1 MCTVRVI
8 IDTKNMFL
16 YAGGI
21 AHWFRPLLVA
31 WIESRRDV
39 YFTLLGPEFRQS
51 FLPDTVNWT
60 HASVCWPIWL
70 PRQLRHPW
78 YDNVLFPRAVSRIPA
93 DMVMSPYHDVR
104 IPANKR
110 SVITVHDLCL
120 GELRDS
126 YPRRIRAYYLSTLR
140 RNLKHAAFILTVSET
155 SCRAIRAQYGIGP
168 DRIGVVYNAP
178 PDTFSGDV
186 EEQAIAGFKSRFGL
200 TGQLILYPGG
210 SEYRKNVQRLAH
222 AFELLVREN
231 SRLSLLVTGG
241 KDNRWDAAL
250 SGLPAAARRCIN
262 FLGRLDDTDLRLAY
276 AAADAVVYPSL
287 CEGFGRVCLEA
298 MACGRPLACS
308 DLPVMH
314 EVAGDYPTYFDPRS
328 IHGITAAMAKALKQ
342 GRSTPR
348 QPVEYQLGSVCNR
361 FVAYMD
367 KQLEAVIKFI
377 A

>member
-1 MCTVRVI
+1 MRVI
-8 IDTKNMFL
+8 ADTKNLSL
-16 YAGGI
+16 YCGGI
-21 AHWFRPLLVA
+21 AHWFAPLLVS
-31 WIESRRDV
+31 WIERRPDV
-39 YFTLLGPEFRQS
+39 HFVLLGPEFNND
-51 FLPDTVNWT
+51 FLPKTENWQ
-60 HASVCWPIWL
+60 HICQPWPIWL
-70 PRQLRHPW
+70 PRPLRHPW

-93 DMVMSPYHDVR
+93 DLVMSPYHDVR

-110 SVITVHDLCL
+110 SVITVHDLCI
-120 GELRDS
+120 GQMPDS
-126 YPRRIRAYYLSTLR
+126 YPRHLRAYYLSTLR

-155 SCRAIRAQYGIGP
+155 SCRAMCAQYGIGP

-186 EEQAIAGFKSRFGL
+186 EEQAVTGFKARFGL
-200 TGQLILYPGG
+200 RGQLLLYPGG
-210 SEYRKNVQRLAH
+210 SEYRKNVHRLAQ

-250 SGLPAAARRCIN
+250 SGLPSAARRCIN

-308 DLPVMH
+308 DLPVMR
-314 EVAGDYPTYFDPRS
+314 EVAGDYPAYFDPYS
-328 IHGITAAMAKALKQ
+328 FHGITAAMARALEQ

-348 QPVEYQLGSVCNR
+348 QPEEYQLGSVCNR
-361 FVAYMD
+361 FVDYMD
-367 KQLEAVIKFI
+367 KQLEAVTKFS